1 MNCEGAIGCA
11 YQCSV
16 AHFWQALKQPPHR
29 VRDLH
34 TDLPWLE
41 ESIQNG
47 FKAVKI
53 KLGAG
58 DLETDVAV
66 VSEV

>member
-1 MNCEGAIGCA
+1 
-11 YQCSV
+11 
-16 AHFWQALKQPPHR
+16 
-29 VRDLH
+29 
-34 TDLPWLE
+34 LE

-47 FKAVKI
+47 FKAVKT

-66 VSEV
+66 VSIGDVVRFMLD